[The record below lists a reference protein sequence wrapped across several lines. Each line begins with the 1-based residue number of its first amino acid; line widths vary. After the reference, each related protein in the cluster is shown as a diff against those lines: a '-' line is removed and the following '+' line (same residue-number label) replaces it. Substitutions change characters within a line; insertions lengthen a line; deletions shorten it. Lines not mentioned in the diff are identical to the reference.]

1 MGYFIL
7 SFLLV
12 TLSLSGFYQQQSAD
26 HLNSTEMTMTTTTT
40 QQAIETVHYINAIN
54 DYLYRHPDALKKPNE
69 VVLTAAQIGIS
80 PHSPIQHV
88 IASERVFVWQPFSPG
103 LMAAL
108 KTQTRDSALLGSV
121 KNHRLFD
128 HSGRDMQ
135 VVVPAR
141 IPDGAMVYLTLGG
154 KSESPS
160 FMTASKYCFHFLIS
174 FL

>member
-1 MGYFIL
+1 MMGYFIL

-12 TLSLSGFYQQQSAD
+12 TLSLSEFYQQQSAD
-26 HLNSTEMTMTTTTT
+26 HLNRTEIATTRT

-80 PHSPIQHV
+80 PHSSIQHV

-135 VVVPAR
+135 VVVPER
-141 IPDGAMVYLTLGG
+141 IPDGAMVYLN
-154 KSESPS
+154 
-160 FMTASKYCFHFLIS
+160 
-174 FL
+174 

>member
-12 TLSLSGFYQQQSAD
+12 TLSLAGFYQQQSAD
-26 HLNSTEMTMTTTTT
+26 HLNRTEITTTTT
-40 QQAIETVHYINAIN
+40 QQAIETVHYMNAIHHHL
-54 DYLYRHPDALKKPNE
+54 YLYPDVIKNSNE
-69 VVLTAAQIGIS
+69 MVLTAAQIGIS

-135 VVVPAR
+135 VVVPER
-141 IPDGAMVYLTLGG
+141 IPDGAMVYLN
-154 KSESPS
+154 
-160 FMTASKYCFHFLIS
+160 
-174 FL
+174 

>member
-1 MGYFIL
+1 MMGYFIL

-12 TLSLSGFYQQQSAD
+12 TLSLAGFYQQQSAD
-26 HLNSTEMTMTTTTT
+26 HLNRTEITTTRT
-40 QQAIETVHYINAIN
+40 QQAIETVHYMNAIHHH
-54 DYLYRHPDALKKPNE
+54 LSLHPDVMKNSSE
-69 VVLTAAQIGIS
+69 MVLTTTQIALS

-135 VVVPAR
+135 VVVPER
-141 IPDGAMVYLTLGG
+141 IPDGAMVYLN
-154 KSESPS
+154 
-160 FMTASKYCFHFLIS
+160 
-174 FL
+174 